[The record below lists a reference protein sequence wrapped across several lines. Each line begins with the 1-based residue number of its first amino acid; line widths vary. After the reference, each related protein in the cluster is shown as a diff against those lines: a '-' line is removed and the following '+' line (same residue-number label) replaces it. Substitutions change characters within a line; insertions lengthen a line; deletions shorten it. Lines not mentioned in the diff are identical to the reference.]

1 MATPPHWLLAFE
13 RSIPKEPK
21 EKEESRV
28 DLRKVKRFIE
38 LAEATGLAELEI
50 RSRRGTGEERL
61 DEHVRIVRGARPA
74 ASGPAAPTDAVAST
88 VEVPPATPGHV
99 VPAPMSGTFYRAPA
113 PGEAPFIEVGAS
125 VAVGDVI
132 CIIESMKM
140 MNQIESDVAG
150 QVAAVLVADGVP
162 IETGAALFRIV

>member
-1 MATPPHWLLAFE
+1 M
-13 RSIPKEPK
+13 
-21 EKEESRV
+21 

-61 DEHVRIVRGARPA
+61 DEHVRIVRSARGPTSGA
-74 ASGPAAPTDAVAST
+74 AAPTDAAAAPAI
-88 VEVPPATPGHV
+88 EVPTATPGHV

-113 PGEAPFIEVGAS
+113 PGEVPFIEVGAS

-150 QVAAVLVADGVP
+150 QVAAVLVGDGVP
-162 IETGAALFRIV
+162 IETGAALFRIL

>member
-1 MATPPHWLLAFE
+1 M
-13 RSIPKEPK
+13 
-21 EKEESRV
+21 

-38 LAEATGLAELEI
+38 LAEAKSLAELEVS
-50 RSRRGTGEERL
+50 SRRGSGDERV
-61 DEHVRIVRGARPA
+61 DEHVRIVRVLRPSTSGSPATTDAPAPTAEQTPA
-74 ASGPAAPTDAVAST
+74 A
-88 VEVPPATPGHV
+88 PGHV

-113 PGEAPFIEVGAS
+113 PGETPFIEAGDT
-125 VAVGDVI
+125 VAVGDVL

-162 IETGAALFRIV
+162 IETGAPLFRIT